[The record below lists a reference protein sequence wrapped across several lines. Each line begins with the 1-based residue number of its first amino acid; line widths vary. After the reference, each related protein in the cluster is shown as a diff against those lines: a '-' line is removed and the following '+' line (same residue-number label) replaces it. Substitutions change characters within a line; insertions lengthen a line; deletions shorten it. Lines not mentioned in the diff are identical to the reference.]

1 MKTIHMCHCVS
12 TSKHIGEK
20 LQPHKNNCARYIWVI
35 KVDMGNVNS
44 ANSKI

>member
-1 MKTIHMCHCVS
+1 METIHMCHCVS

-20 LQPHKNNCARYIWVI
+20 LHTKTIT

-44 ANSKI
+44 ANSS